1 MEPFRLV
8 CPLCASKV
16 VVRHAQMIG
25 QTLPCPKCQGP
36 IKVEAPN
43 PAQSVAS
50 PAHPDAGTSGPNEPR
65 LTDSTPSATG
75 PSPNKPTPPTTN
87 KPTPSK
93 APRTSPVNHPS
104 TINSG
109 AITKID
115 PADWDIAQIEAG
127 LAAPKNPSSPLASP
141 LPDFSDVDSI
151 ALEHAFAA
159 QSLESELQKHPT
171 AEPVAESLP
180 SEPLTAIKLRK
191 QQAQSQRQLIL
202 LGTVGITG
210 ALLAFLL
217 FLAFVQYFGK
227 NKEKGVAANNPNIA
241 GNENI
246 GGNNSV
252 SNSNVGSDPVQG
264 PDADKTNATNPP
276 IGPNGVAA
284 NAAGNDPDARNN
296 RSDDIDPAS
305 NDGKLPNAPL
315 EQAPLNAA
323 NAPNVAEPKIQPGIA
338 SPELGPLMEP
348 AAVGPGKQNG
358 QAESLAVDEAPID
371 EKMPS
376 VFREFQ
382 QMFNRSSQATWD
394 DVGRSGRT
402 IDSELSLENTEVLFK
417 EEYYPP
423 AVPLPRWEERSQRI
437 LNSVRTKPMNLVRA
451 TDWLNKSGGVGITLD
466 WFQINLSDID
476 LDAPITIE
484 GENITLGAILEKIC
498 TEKGL
503 EAVVYSEGFVY
514 LRPLPGKWQGRL
526 RIDGSTDAGPL
537 STGLPEGH
545 AQAIVDM
552 LIQLWG
558 IDGCSYA
565 DGKLL
570 WSETTEPYV
579 QAQLLG
585 SLQSIREAISG
596 QSAKFRETNDRFD
609 FARPASWIECKKR
622 VQMLIP
628 NDTIVYEERPSMDLL
643 SRSAEASGARLLIDW
658 PAVWGHGFHPGRLSL
673 SVLRGRTLEEVAN
686 RYMEDY
692 SLELVPMDSQ
702 SVLLTTDAERR
713 STTRIIALR
722 IDRGI
727 GLAEIK
733 QALRPL
739 VPRGPDQRS
748 RFRCVPLPGDENIVL
763 VRVCPPT
770 LAQLRDNDLVRALG
784 IDRNDR

>member
-1 MEPFRLV
+1 V
-8 CPLCASKV
+8 
-16 VVRHAQMIG
+16 
-25 QTLPCPKCQGP
+25 
-36 IKVEAPN
+36 
-43 PAQSVAS
+43 
-50 PAHPDAGTSGPNEPR
+50 
-65 LTDSTPSATG
+65 
-75 PSPNKPTPPTTN
+75 SPNKPI
-87 KPTPSK
+87 PSK
-93 APRTSPVNHPS
+93 ATRTSPVNHPS

-115 PADWDIAQIEAG
+115 PAEWDIAQIEAG
-127 LAAPKNPSSPLASP
+127 LAAPKISSPPLDSP
-141 LPDFSDVDSI
+141 LPEFSEVDSI

-159 QSLESELQKHPT
+159 QALESELQTQPT
-171 AEPVAESLP
+171 AEPTAETHP
-180 SEPLTAIKLRK
+180 SEPLAAIKLRK

-210 ALLAFLL
+210 GLLALLL

-227 NKEKGVAANNPNIA
+227 NKEKGVAANNPNI
-241 GNENI
+241 GGTDNI
-246 GGNNSV
+246 GGNDST
-252 SNSNVGSDPVQG
+252 SNSNGGADAVQGSD
-264 PDADKTNATNPP
+264 ADGTNGTSPP

-284 NAAGNDPDARNN
+284 NAASNDPDAKND
-296 RSDDIDPAS
+296 SSGVIDPAS
-305 NDGKLPNAPL
+305 NDGKLPNVPS
-315 EQAPLNAA
+315 EQTQLNAA
-323 NAPNVAEPKIQPGIA
+323 NAPNLTDSKIQPGIFP
-338 SPELGPLMEP
+338 PELGPRMEP
-348 AAVGPGKQNG
+348 AAIGPGKQNG
-358 QAESLAVDEAPID
+358 QAASPAVEEAPID

-382 QMFNRSSQATWD
+382 QMFNRSSQANWD
-394 DVGRSGRT
+394 DVGKGGRT
-402 IDSELSLENTEVLFK
+402 IDSELSLENAEVLFK

-423 AVPLPRWEERSQRI
+423 AVPLPRWEERSQRV
-437 LNSVRTKPMNLVRA
+437 LNSVRTKPMSLIRA
-451 TDWLNKSGGVGITLD
+451 ADWLNKSGGVGITLD
-466 WFQINLSDID
+466 WFQINLADID

-484 GENITLGAILEKIC
+484 GENITLGAILEKLC
-498 TEKGL
+498 AEKGL
-503 EAVVYSEGFVY
+503 EAVVYGEGFVY
-514 LRPLPGKWQGRL
+514 LRPLPGKWQDRL

-537 STGLPEGH
+537 STGLPEGQ
-545 AQAIVDM
+545 AQAIVEM
-552 LIQLWG
+552 LVQLWG
-558 IDGCSYA
+558 IDGCNYV

-570 WSETTEPYV
+570 WSDTTEPYV
-579 QAQLLG
+579 QGQLLG

-609 FARPASWIECKKR
+609 FVRPASWIECKKR

-628 NDTIVYEERPSMDLL
+628 NDTIVYEERPTMDLL

-658 PAVWGHGFHPGRLSL
+658 PAVWAHGFHPGRLSL

-686 RYMEDY
+686 RYLEDY

-702 SVLLTTDAERR
+702 SVMLTTDAERR

-770 LAQLRDNDLVRALG
+770 LAQLRDSDLVRALG